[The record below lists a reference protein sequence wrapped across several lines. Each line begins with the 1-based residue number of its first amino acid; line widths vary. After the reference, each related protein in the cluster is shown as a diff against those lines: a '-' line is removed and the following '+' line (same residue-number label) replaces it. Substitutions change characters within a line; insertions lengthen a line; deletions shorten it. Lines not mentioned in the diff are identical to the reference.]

1 MMENTQKE
9 YVYVNRNLHLQLAN
23 NIITS
28 YLNKNQVTHEELLK
42 TISDVCECIG
52 ELSEGSSFSAEEP
65 PAIPSVTPEESVF
78 EDYIICLEDGR
89 RYKTLKRALMSR
101 FGLTPDEYR
110 RKWNLPANYPMVA
123 PASAKKMS
131 ALSRMEKTESA

>member
-1 MMENTQKE
+1 M
-9 YVYVNRNLHLQLAN
+9 
-23 NIITS
+23 
-28 YLNKNQVTHEELLK
+28 
-42 TISDVCECIG
+42 
-52 ELSEGSSFSAEEP
+52 SEGSSFSAEEP
-65 PAIPSVTPEESVF
+65 PAIPSVNPEESVF